1 MYDWSV
7 TAYIIT
13 RDYAKKI
20 IDRYIREDSYDLTI
34 PGTIF
39 YPMPETVLF
48 YDIGKVYAVDLF
60 VEDQGFNSTFT
71 ETAGIE
77 GGRKDHHVE
86 SYEHL

>member
-1 MYDWSV
+1 
-7 TAYIIT
+7 
-13 RDYAKKI
+13 
-20 IDRYIREDSYDLTI
+20 
-34 PGTIF
+34 
-39 YPMPETVLF
+39 MPETVLF

-86 SYEHL
+86 SYEHVVNWWKNNSETLSLIHISEPTRQP